1 MKHTSRPLAL
11 ALAAVL
17 LCFVMTGCQPTYTG
31 SGWVDL
37 EGNVYEDG
45 DTYRS
50 STASDGSFTMTR
62 RYTMDSSMVLTNGSA
77 LVAQKIKFDS
87 SEYPIQAV
95 RLYMVDNQYLENA
108 MPSLDLKDYDDTQTG
123 SYLVFT
129 FNYPSSGFSQVSS
142 VVVEYRDSSD
152 KAIVTAT
159 YDSSYG
165 LDDIVPSDRDAEEVK
180 GALKAI
186 LGSDAV
192 SSALRSLAELTWNN
206 AGEMFYY

>member
-1 MKHTSRPLAL
+1 MKHTFRPLAL

-17 LCFVMTGCQPTYTG
+17 LCFLVTGCQPTYTG

-62 RYTMDSSMVLTNGSA
+62 RYTVDSSMALTNGSV

-87 SEYPIQAV
+87 SEYPIQAT
-95 RLYMVDNQYLENA
+95 RLYMVDNRYLENA
-108 MPSLDLKDYDDTQTG
+108 MPSLSLKDYDDTQTV

-129 FNYPSSGFSQVSS
+129 FNYPDPAVSQVSG

-152 KAIVTAT
+152 KTIVTAT
-159 YDSSYG
+159 YDRYYA
-165 LDDIVPSDRDAEEVK
+165 LDEITPSDRDTEEVK

-186 LGSDAV
+186 LGSDTV

-206 AGEMFYY
+206 AGEMFYS